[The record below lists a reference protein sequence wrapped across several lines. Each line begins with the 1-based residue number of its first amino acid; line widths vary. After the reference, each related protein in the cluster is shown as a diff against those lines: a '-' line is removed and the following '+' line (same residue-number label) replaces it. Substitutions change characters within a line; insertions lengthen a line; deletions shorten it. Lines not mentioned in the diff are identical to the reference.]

1 MAITLEAVYAKKIGL
16 PGFSSH
22 QYAVTLRTEIPDLKQ
37 VEAESRRLY
46 RLLQDAVDRE
56 IREVGFLPGR
66 TETPVNGNGHNGN
79 GTDPLGRN
87 QPWACSDKQK
97 GLILKLVDE
106 DGITPET
113 VTKLAQERF
122 NAPIA
127 KLNKLEASGLI
138 DELLEKHGKRNGNRN
153 GNRRVPEKAG
163 AR

>member
-1 MAITLEAVYAKKIGL
+1 MAITLEANYSKKIGL

-66 TETPVNGNGHNGN
+66 TETPANGNGNNGN
-79 GTDPLGRN
+79 GSDPLTRN

-97 GLILKLVDE
+97 ALIVKLVDE
-106 DGITPET
+106 DGIAPET
-113 VTKLAQERF
+113 VTRLAQDRF
-122 NAPIA
+122 NAPVA
-127 KLNKLEASGLI
+127 KLNKLETSGLI
-138 DELLEKHGKRNGNRN
+138 DELLEKAGKRNGSRN
-153 GNRRVPEKAG
+153 GVRRVPEKGG